1 MTVDEARALLT
12 TTLEGWVAD
21 PQNDSVWTG
30 VHEGSIG
37 LRAAQRT
44 RDYSTMWFTVGTRT
58 VGIETFLVPAPHQ
71 NQASVHRYC
80 LARNRTSWP
89 AYIALDSQGDL
100 YVMARTSL
108 DLFDE
113 AAIETLVGAVYELVD
128 LAFPTVLELGFKKR
142 EKTS

>member
-1 MTVDEARALLT
+1 MTVEEARELLT
-12 TTLEGWVAD
+12 ATLQAWVAD
-21 PQNDSVWTG
+21 PQNDCVWTG

-44 RDYSTMWFTVGTRT
+44 RDYSTMWFNVGSRT
-58 VGIETFLVPAPHQ
+58 VGIETFLAPAPHQ
-71 NQASVHRYC
+71 NEASVHRYC

-89 AYIALDSQGDL
+89 AYIARDRQGDL
-100 YVMARTSL
+100 YVMARVDL
-108 DLFDE
+108 DLFDVR
-113 AAIETLVGAVYELVD
+113 AIEGLVGAVYELVD